1 LKWKRKIVANET
13 SERKLLDVG
22 CGTGNFLEHMKN
34 HGWQTTGIEP
44 SESAAAKSREKKIGV
59 IHKSIYELGEQK
71 FDVITLWHVL
81 EHLHEPQQKLE
92 TLKNH
97 LTENGTIIIAVPNRE
112 SYDAKHYKNHWAAF
126 DVPRHLWHF
135 SQQNMRSILNQTGLR
150 LTNTLPMVLD
160 SFYVSLLSES
170 YRNPKRNKISNI
182 IAAFFMGFSSNLK
195 ARKTKNYS
203 SLIYIAKK

>member
-1 LKWKRKIVANET
+1 
-13 SERKLLDVG
+13 
-22 CGTGNFLEHMKN
+22 MKN
-34 HGWQTTGIEP
+34 HGWQTTGVEP

-182 IAAFFMGFSSNLK
+182 IAAFFLGLSSNLK